1 MFIMKC
7 LKEVLISH
15 PSPIALAKKHDDVF
29 SPQKERAG
37 IPSRLVYA
45 SGIEKPAR
53 NQAGKAMGMA

>member
-1 MFIMKC
+1 MFIMRW
-7 LKEVLISH
+7 LKEVIISH
-15 PSPIALAKKHDDVF
+15 PSPIALVRSMIMSSCPK
-29 SPQKERAG
+29 KERAG